1 MYKTLEAVSITRIVL
16 KLKEIS
22 KLKMA
27 LKLLSALKLDSTL
40 KLLSVLKFN
49 RFGLAGLLLIGTQSV
64 LAAPWEAKFFNPKPA
79 DDDVI
84 LPMPCEG
91 SMVFRKVHVPLDK
104 PLDDLKVMLG
114 SESGDLRYL
123 EQAHFAFIAGSFT
136 TDKPAPGRYY
146 LMAKYELTELQYQAV
161 TADSCPKPAMKL
173 MSPQVSV
180 SWFEAMQF
188 SDKYNIW
195 LRKNTLESLPKED
208 KVPGFVRLPTEVEWE
223 FAARG
228 GNTMSTTDFRA
239 TMYPMTDGMNK
250 HVWFAGS
257 QSANGKLQVTGLLQ
271 PNSLGLHDML
281 GNADEMMFESFR
293 LNKLDRFHG
302 QAGGYIVRGGN
313 YTTPEADM
321 RTSWRQEQTY
331 YRGAEPNRLKTSGL
345 RLALVAP
352 SLTSLDRGKAIE
364 ASWEKLGAG
373 NEAPASAGS
382 STTNSAQAA
391 VPTTVER
398 LGSLLSGL
406 KDDKLKKELETVRTE
421 LRASNQMRDEQR
433 GLAIRSALQQG
444 AFACSLLKR
453 DADFY
458 MDLLEQYER
467 ICLKTGGPSDSD
479 LARCTLLK
487 TTVGN
492 RKRTLDLVIRT
503 YSDGIVQA
511 ATIYTAAM
519 ISPEVN
525 VEKQQLEAYN
535 SNLPLYLSTYWT
547 HLSGYL
553 RTRQVTQNDWIGG
566 CRAVQN

>member
-1 MYKTLEAVSITRIVL
+1 MYKILNVW
-16 KLKEIS
+16 
-22 KLKMA
+22 
-27 LKLLSALKLDSTL
+27 
-40 KLLSVLKFN
+40 
-49 RFGLAGLLLIGTQSV
+49 LAGVLLVGAQTAA
-64 LAAPWEAKFFNPKPA
+64 AAPWDPKFFNPKPA
-79 DDDVI
+79 EDDVI

-161 TADSCPKPAMKL
+161 VADACPKPANKL

-188 SDKYNIW
+188 SDKYNVW
-195 LRKNTLESLPKED
+195 LRKNALESLPKED

-228 GNTMSTTDFRA
+228 GHAMSTTDFRA
-239 TMYPMTDGMNK
+239 TMYPMAEGMNK

-257 QSANGKLQVTGLLQ
+257 QSANGKLQVAGLLQ
-271 PNSLGLHDML
+271 PNSLGLHDIL

-293 LNKLDRFHG
+293 LNKVDRFHG
-302 QAGGYIVRGGN
+302 QAGGYVVRGGN
-313 YTTPEADM
+313 YTTAEADM

-331 YRGAEPNRLKTSGL
+331 YRGAEPNRLRTSGF

-352 SLTSLDRGKAIE
+352 SLTSLDRGKVIE

-373 NEAPASAGS
+373 ADTSAGVAQAPGAATQAPA
-382 STTNSAQAA
+382 
-391 VPTTVER
+391 PTTVER

-453 DADFY
+453 EADFY
-458 MDLLEQYER
+458 EPVAKIYER
-467 ICLKTGGPSDSD
+467 DCSKTDALDESARGRCTKLKTANDD
-479 LARCTLLK
+479 
-487 TTVGN
+487 
-492 RKRTLDLVIRT
+492 RKRALDLVVNI
-503 YSDGIVQA
+503 YSDGIIQA
-511 ATIYTAAM
+511 GTIYTAA
-519 ISPEVN
+519 IITPEVN
-525 VEKQQLEAYN
+525 VEKQQLEARK
-535 SNLPLYLSTYWT
+535 SNLHLYLSTYWT

-553 RTRQVTQNDWIGG
+553 RTRQVTQSEWIAG
-566 CRAVQN
+566 CRAVPN

>member
-1 MYKTLEAVSITRIVL
+1 MYKTLNVW
-16 KLKEIS
+16 
-22 KLKMA
+22 
-27 LKLLSALKLDSTL
+27 
-40 KLLSVLKFN
+40 
-49 RFGLAGLLLIGTQSV
+49 LAGVLLVGAQTAA
-64 LAAPWEAKFFNPKPA
+64 AAPWEPKFFNPKPA
-79 DDDVI
+79 DDDIV

-146 LMAKYELTELQYQAV
+146 LMAKYELTELQYQTV
-161 TADSCPKPAMKL
+161 TAEACPKPAMKL

-188 SDKYNIW
+188 SDKYNVW
-195 LRKNTLESLPKED
+195 LRKNALESLPKED

-228 GNTMSTTDFRA
+228 GHAMSTTDFRA
-239 TMYPMTDGMNK
+239 TMYPMADGMNK

-257 QSANGKLQVTGLLQ
+257 QSANGKLQVAGLLQ

-302 QAGGYIVRGGN
+302 QSGGYIVRGGN

-331 YRGAEPNRLKTSGL
+331 YRGAEPNRLKTSGI

-364 ASWEKLGAG
+364 ASWEKLGAS
-373 NEAPASAGS
+373 NETPASAGS
-382 STTNSAQAA
+382 SAAGSAQAQA
-391 VPTTVER
+391 PTTVER

-433 GLAIRSALQQG
+433 SLAIRSALQQG

-453 DADFY
+453 EADFY
-458 MDLLEQYER
+458 EPVAKIYER
-467 ICLKTGGPSDSD
+467 DCSKTEALDESA
-479 LARCTLLK
+479 LRRCTKLK
-487 TTVGN
+487 AAN
-492 RKRTLDLVIRT
+492 DDRKRALDLVVNI
-503 YSDGIVQA
+503 YSDGIIQA
-511 ATIYTAAM
+511 GTIYTAAM
-519 ISPEVN
+519 ITPEVN
-525 VEKQQLEAYN
+525 VEKQQLEARK
-535 SNLPLYLSTYWT
+535 SNLHLYLSTYWT

-553 RTRQVTQNDWIGG
+553 RTRQVTQSEWIAG
-566 CRAVQN
+566 CRAVPN

>member
-1 MYKTLEAVSITRIVL
+1 MYKTLNVWLAAV
-16 KLKEIS
+16 
-22 KLKMA
+22 
-27 LKLLSALKLDSTL
+27 LLVGAQT
-40 KLLSVLKFN
+40 
-49 RFGLAGLLLIGTQSV
+49 V
-64 LAAPWEAKFFNPKPA
+64 LAAPWDQKFFNPKPA
-79 DDDVI
+79 EDDVI

-161 TADSCPKPAMKL
+161 IADTCPKPAMKL

-188 SDKYNIW
+188 SDKYNVW
-195 LRKNTLESLPKED
+195 LRKNALESLPKED

-228 GNTMSTTDFRA
+228 GHAMSTTDFRA
-239 TMYPMTDGMNK
+239 TMYPMPEGMNK
-250 HVWFAGS
+250 YVWFAGS
-257 QSANGKLQVTGLLQ
+257 QSANGKLQVAGLLQ

-293 LNKLDRFHG
+293 LNKVDRFHG
-302 QAGGYIVRGGN
+302 QAGGYVVRGGN
-313 YTTPEADM
+313 YTTAEADM

-331 YRGAEPNRLKTSGL
+331 YRGAEPNRLRTSGF

-352 SLTSLDRGKAIE
+352 SLTSLDRGKVIE

-373 NEAPASAGS
+373 GDTPTGVAQAPGAATQAPA
-382 STTNSAQAA
+382 
-391 VPTTVER
+391 PTTVER

-433 GLAIRSALQQG
+433 SLAIRSALQQG

-453 DADFY
+453 EADFY
-458 MDLLEQYER
+458 EPVAKIYER
-467 ICLKTGGPSDSD
+467 DCSKTDGLDQSALG
-479 LARCTLLK
+479 RCTKLK
-487 TTVGN
+487 AAN
-492 RKRTLDLVIRT
+492 DDRKKALDLVVNI
-503 YSDGIVQA
+503 YSDGIIQA
-511 ATIYTAAM
+511 GTIYTAAL
-519 ISPEVN
+519 IAPEVN
-525 VEKQQLEAYN
+525 IEKQQLEARK
-535 SNLPLYLSTYWT
+535 SNLHLYLSTYWM

-553 RTRQVTQNDWIGG
+553 RTRQVTQSEWTAG
-566 CRAVQN
+566 CRAVPN

>member
-1 MYKTLEAVSITRIVL
+1 MKVAFKAKTVATGQD
-16 KLKEIS
+16 
-22 KLKMA
+22 A
-27 LKLLSALKLDSTL
+27 LRLMLALA
-40 KLLSVLKFN
+40 
-49 RFGLAGLLLIGTQSV
+49 AGLLLAATQTVS
-64 LAAPWEAKFFNPKPA
+64 AAAWETKFFNPKPA
-79 DDDVI
+79 EDDLI

-114 SESGDLRYL
+114 SDSGDLRYL
-123 EQAHFAFIAGSFT
+123 EQSHPAFIAGSFT

-161 TADSCPKPAMKL
+161 IAETCPKPAMKL

-188 SDKYNIW
+188 SDKYNVW
-195 LRKNTLESLPKED
+195 LRKNSLEALPKED

-228 GNTMSTTDFRA
+228 GNAVSTTDFRA
-239 TMYPMTDGMNK
+239 ALYPMADGINK
-250 HVWFAGS
+250 YVWFAGS
-257 QSANGKLQVTGLLQ
+257 QSANGKLQVAGLLQ
-271 PNSLGLHDML
+271 PNPLGLHDML

-331 YRGAEPNRLKTSGL
+331 YRGAEPNRLRTGGL

-352 SLTSLDRGKAIE
+352 SLTSLDRGKVIE
-364 ASWEKLGAG
+364 ASWEKLGASS
-373 NEAPASAGS
+373 EAPAGAPQAPGASA
-382 STTNSAQAA
+382 AA
-391 VPTTVER
+391 PAPTTVER
-398 LGSLLSGL
+398 LGSLLSGM
-406 KDDKLKKELETVRTE
+406 KDDKLKKELETVRSE

-433 GLAIRSALQQG
+433 SLAIRSALQQG

-453 DADFY
+453 EADFY
-458 MDLLEQYER
+458 EPVAKIYER
-467 ICLKTGGPSDSD
+467 DCSKADGLDESAQ
-479 LARCTLLK
+479 ARCTKLK
-487 TTVGN
+487 SAN
-492 RKRTLDLVIRT
+492 DDRKRALDLVVNI
-503 YSDGIVQA
+503 YSDGIIQA
-511 ATIYTAAM
+511 GTIYTAAM
-519 ISPEVN
+519 ITPEVN
-525 VEKQQLEAYN
+525 IEKQQLEARK
-535 SNLPLYLSTYWT
+535 SNLHLYLSTYWT

-553 RTRQVTQNDWIGG
+553 RTRQVSQSDWIAG
-566 CRAVQN
+566 CRAVPN

>member
-1 MYKTLEAVSITRIVL
+1 MYKTLNVWLAAV
-16 KLKEIS
+16 
-22 KLKMA
+22 
-27 LKLLSALKLDSTL
+27 
-40 KLLSVLKFN
+40 
-49 RFGLAGLLLIGTQSV
+49 LLIAAQTA
-64 LAAPWEAKFFNPKPA
+64 LAAPWDQKFFNPKPA
-79 DDDVI
+79 EDDVI

-161 TADSCPKPAMKL
+161 VADACPKPANKL

-195 LRKNTLESLPKED
+195 LRKNALESLPKED

-228 GNTMSTTDFRA
+228 GHAMSTTDFRA
-239 TMYPMTDGMNK
+239 TMYPMAEGINK

-257 QSANGKLQVTGLLQ
+257 QSANGKLQVAGLLQ
-271 PNSLGLHDML
+271 PNSLGLHDIL

-293 LNKLDRFHG
+293 LNKVDRFHG
-302 QAGGYIVRGGN
+302 QAGGYVVRGGN
-313 YTTPEADM
+313 YTTAEADM
-321 RTSWRQEQTY
+321 RTTWRQEQTY
-331 YRGAEPNRLKTSGL
+331 YRGTEPNRLRTSGF
-345 RLALVAP
+345 RLVLVAP
-352 SLTSLDRGKAIE
+352 SLTSLDRGKIIE

-373 NEAPASAGS
+373 ADAPAGV
-382 STTNSAQAA
+382 AQAPGA
-391 VPTTVER
+391 AAQAPAPTTVER
-398 LGSLLSGL
+398 LGSLLNGL

-433 GLAIRSALQQG
+433 SLAIRSALQQG

-453 DADFY
+453 EADFY
-458 MDLLEQYER
+458 EPVAKIYER
-467 ICLKTGGPSDSD
+467 DCSKTDSLD
-479 LARCTLLK
+479 ESARGRCTKLK
-487 TTVGN
+487 AAN
-492 RKRTLDLVIRT
+492 DDRKRALDLVVNI
-503 YSDGIVQA
+503 YSDGIIQA
-511 ATIYTAAM
+511 GTIYTAA
-519 ISPEVN
+519 IITPEVN
-525 VEKQQLEAYN
+525 VEKQQLEARK
-535 SNLPLYLSTYWT
+535 SNLHLYLSTYWT

-553 RTRQVTQNDWIGG
+553 RTRQVTQSEWIAG
-566 CRAVQN
+566 CRAVPN

>member
-1 MYKTLEAVSITRIVL
+1 MYKTLNFWLTG
-16 KLKEIS
+16 
-22 KLKMA
+22 A
-27 LKLLSALKLDSTL
+27 LLVGAQT
-40 KLLSVLKFN
+40 
-49 RFGLAGLLLIGTQSV
+49 AM
-64 LAAPWEAKFFNPKPA
+64 AAPWDPKFFNPKPA
-79 DDDVI
+79 EDDVI
-84 LPMPCEG
+84 LSMPCEG

-146 LMAKYELTELQYQAV
+146 LMAKYEITELQYQTV
-161 TADSCPKPAMKL
+161 VADVCPKPAMKL
-173 MSPQVSV
+173 MTPQVSV

-188 SDKYNIW
+188 SDKYNVW

-228 GNTMSTTDFRA
+228 GHAMSTTDFRA
-239 TMYPMTDGMNK
+239 TMYPMAEGMNK

-257 QSANGKLQVTGLLQ
+257 QSANGKLQVAGLLQ
-271 PNSLGLHDML
+271 PNSLGLHDIL

-293 LNKLDRFHG
+293 LNKVDRFHG
-302 QAGGYIVRGGN
+302 QAGGYVVRGGN
-313 YTTPEADM
+313 YTTAEADM

-331 YRGAEPNRLKTSGL
+331 YRDAEPNRLRTSGF

-352 SLTSLDRGKAIE
+352 SLTSLDRGKVIE

-373 NEAPASAGS
+373 ADTPAGVAQAPSASTQAPA
-382 STTNSAQAA
+382 
-391 VPTTVER
+391 PTTVER
-398 LGSLLSGL
+398 LGSLLNGL

-433 GLAIRSALQQG
+433 SFAIRSTLQQG

-453 DADFY
+453 EADFY
-458 MDLLEQYER
+458 EPLAKIYER
-467 ICLKTGGPSDSD
+467 DCSKTDGLDDS
-479 LARCTLLK
+479 ARGRCTKLK
-487 TTVGN
+487 SAN
-492 RKRTLDLVIRT
+492 NDRKRSLDLVVSV
-503 YSDGIVQA
+503 YSDGIIQA
-511 ATIYTAAM
+511 GSIYTAAM
-519 ISPEVN
+519 IAPEVN
-525 VEKQQLEAYN
+525 VEKQQLEARK
-535 SNLPLYLSTYWT
+535 SNLHLYLSTYWT

-553 RTRQVTQNDWIGG
+553 RTRQVTQDEWIAG
-566 CRAVQN
+566 CRAVPN

>member
-1 MYKTLEAVSITRIVL
+1 MYKTLKAVSIAPAA
-16 KLKEIS
+16 S
-22 KLKMA
+22 KLNNAWKV
-27 LKLLSALKLDSTL
+27 LSALKLKHL
-40 KLLSVLKFN
+40 CM
-49 RFGLAGLLLIGTQSV
+49 AGLLLIGAQEV

-123 EQAHFAFIAGSFT
+123 EQAHPAFIAGSFT

-161 TADSCPKPAMKL
+161 VSEPCPKPAMKL

-188 SDKYNIW
+188 SDKYNVW
-195 LRKNTLESLPKED
+195 LRKNALEALPKED

-228 GNTMSTTDFRA
+228 GSSVSTTDFRA
-239 TMYPMTDGMNK
+239 ILYPMADGINK

-257 QSANGKLQVTGLLQ
+257 QSANGKLQVAGLLQ

-331 YRGAEPNRLKTSGL
+331 YRGAEPNRLKTSGF

-364 ASWEKLGAG
+364 ASWEKLGASDDRPPSASAPTG
-373 NEAPASAGS
+373 ASPQAPA
-382 STTNSAQAA
+382 
-391 VPTTVER
+391 PTTVER

-406 KDDKLKKELETVRTE
+406 TDDKLKKELESVRTE

-433 GLAIRSALQQG
+433 SLAIRSTLQQG
-444 AFACSLLKR
+444 AFVCSLLKR

-458 MDLLEQYER
+458 MELLKPYER
-467 ICLKTGGPSDSD
+467 SCLKTDGLDESA
-479 LARCTLLK
+479 LALCTLRK
-487 TTVGN
+487 TTIEN
-492 RKRTLDLVIRT
+492 RKRTLDLVVRI

-519 ISPEVN
+519 IAPEVN
-525 VEKQQLEAYN
+525 VEKQQLEAHK

-553 RTRQVTQNDWIGG
+553 RTRQVTQNDWIAG
-566 CRAVQN
+566 CRAVPN

>member
-1 MYKTLEAVSITRIVL
+1 MYKTLKIV
-16 KLKEIS
+16 
-22 KLKMA
+22 
-27 LKLLSALKLDSTL
+27 STL
-40 KLLSVLKFN
+40 MTFLELKTAAVAKDAFKLSRVCLASLLMLGSQAVL
-49 RFGLAGLLLIGTQSV
+49 G
-64 LAAPWEAKFFNPKPA
+64 APWDIKFFNPKPA
-79 DDDVI
+79 EDDVI

-91 SMVFRKVHVPLDK
+91 SMVFRKIHVPLDK

-114 SESGDLRYL
+114 SDSGDLRYL
-123 EQAHFAFIAGSFT
+123 EQSHPAFIAGSFT

-161 TADSCPKPAMKL
+161 MNEACPRPSMKL

-188 SDKYNIW
+188 SDRYNVW
-195 LRKNTLESLPKED
+195 LRKNALEALPKED

-228 GNTMSTTDFRA
+228 GNTVSTTDFRA
-239 TMYPMTDGMNK
+239 TTYPMADGMNK

-257 QSANGKLQVTGLLQ
+257 QSSNGKLQVAGLLQ

-313 YTTPEADM
+313 YTTAEADI

-331 YRGAEPNRLKTSGL
+331 YRGADPNRLRTSGL

-364 ASWEKLGAG
+364 ASWEKLGASR
-373 NEAPASAGS
+373 EAPVGA
-382 STTNSAQAA
+382 AQAPGTSPQA
-391 VPTTVER
+391 PAPAPTTVER

-406 KDDKLKKELETVRTE
+406 KDDKLRKELETVRTE
-421 LRASNQMRDEQR
+421 LRASNQMRDEQQS
-433 GLAIRSALQQG
+433 LAIRSALQQG

-453 DADFY
+453 EADFY
-458 MDLLEQYER
+458 EPLAKIYER
-467 ICLKTGGPSDSD
+467 DCSKTGALDDSA
-479 LARCTLLK
+479 LGRCTKLK
-487 TTVGN
+487 SAN
-492 RKRTLDLVIRT
+492 DERKRALDLVVSI

-511 ATIYTAAM
+511 AGIYSADM
-519 ISPEVN
+519 IAPEVN
-525 VEKQQLEAYN
+525 VQKQQFEARK
-535 SNLPLYLSTYWT
+535 STLTLTLNAYWT

-553 RTRQVTQNDWIGG
+553 RTRQVTQSDWIAG
-566 CRAVQN
+566 CRAATN

>member
-1 MYKTLEAVSITRIVL
+1 MYKNVNAML
-16 KLKEIS
+16 
-22 KLKMA
+22 
-27 LKLLSALKLDSTL
+27 
-40 KLLSVLKFN
+40 
-49 RFGLAGLLLIGTQSV
+49 LAGLLLLATEPSM
-64 LAAPWEAKFFNPKPA
+64 AAPWETKFFNPKPA
-79 DDDVI
+79 EDDVL

-104 PLDDLKVMLG
+104 PLDDLKIMLG

-123 EQAHFAFIAGSFT
+123 EQTHPAFIAGSFT
-136 TDKPAPGRYY
+136 TDKPAPGRFY

-161 TADSCPKPAMKL
+161 ISDTCPKPAMKL

-188 SDKYNIW
+188 SDKYNVW
-195 LRKNTLESLPKED
+195 LRKNALESLPKED

-228 GNTMSTTDFRA
+228 GNTVSTTDFRA
-239 TMYPMTDGMNK
+239 TMYPMADGMNK

-257 QSANGKLQVTGLLQ
+257 QSANGKLQVAGLLQ
-271 PNSLGLHDML
+271 PNPLGLHDML

-302 QAGGYIVRGGN
+302 QSGGYIVRGGN

-331 YRGAEPNRLKTSGL
+331 YRGAEPNRLKTGGL

-364 ASWEKLGAG
+364 ASWEKLGAS
-373 NEAPASAGS
+373 NEVQTGTSATAGAAP
-382 STTNSAQAA
+382 QA
-391 VPTTVER
+391 VGPTTVER

-433 GLAIRSALQQG
+433 SLAIRSALQQG

-453 DADFY
+453 EADFY
-458 MDLLEQYER
+458 EPVAKIHER
-467 ICLKTGGPSDSD
+467 DCSKTESLDESA
-479 LARCTLLK
+479 LARCTKLK
-487 TTVGN
+487 SAN
-492 RKRTLDLVIRT
+492 DDRKRALDLVVNI
-503 YSDGIVQA
+503 YSDGIIQA
-511 ATIYTAAM
+511 GTIYNAAM
-519 ISPEVN
+519 ITPEVN
-525 VEKQQLEAYN
+525 VEKQQLEARK
-535 SNLPLYLSTYWT
+535 SNLHVYLSTYWT

-553 RTRQVTQNDWIGG
+553 RTRQVSQSEWISG
-566 CRAVQN
+566 CRAVPN